1 MGRILHKSGI
11 GPVLVETGPL
21 QEFQSMSR
29 SKSVRHCATLAAVLS
44 LLGTSAAN
52 AAFISTYEGNDCAGV
67 FGQGFASCVAP
78 AAPDQGV
85 PNDTPII
92 IKFNFNENGTL
103 GPIEINAAMFPTIDG
118 SEFTFDFGG
127 DGNTGTGTWTY
138 APGAGDPGIMA
149 FVAKG
154 GNAFNYFSTGG
165 DYTAVDYFTPNNASG
180 GPAGLSH
187 LSFYDT
193 GLQVPEPGTLALLG
207 LGLLGLGTAHR
218 RR

>member
-1 MGRILHKSGI
+1 
-11 GPVLVETGPL
+11 
-21 QEFQSMSR
+21 MSR
-29 SKSVRHCATLAAVLS
+29 SMSVIHCATLAAVLS

-52 AAFISTYEGNDCAGV
+52 AAFIRSYEGNDCAGV

-92 IKFNFNENGTL
+92 IKFNFNDNGTL

-118 SEFTFDFGG
+118 SEFSFDFGG
-127 DGNTGTGTWTY
+127 DENTGTGTWTY
-138 APGAGDPGIMA
+138 TPGAGDPGILA

-165 DYTAVDYFTPNNASG
+165 DYTDVAYFTPNNASG

-193 GLQVPEPGTLALLG
+193 GGVVPEPGTLALLS
-207 LGLLGLGTAHR
+207 LGLLGIGAAR
-218 RR
+218 RRR